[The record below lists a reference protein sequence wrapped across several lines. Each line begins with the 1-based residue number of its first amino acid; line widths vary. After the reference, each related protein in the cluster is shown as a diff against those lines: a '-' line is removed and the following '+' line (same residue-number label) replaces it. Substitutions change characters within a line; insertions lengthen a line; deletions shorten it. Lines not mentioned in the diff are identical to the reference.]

1 MRLLRRNLVLAYGA
15 YAASIV
21 SGLVTVPIIVRALG
35 KEGYGVWAFI
45 GSIVVFF
52 NLLDFGI
59 GPSVVRFAAA
69 YRGRGTA
76 GETSA
81 LASAALVLYGAV
93 TLLSLPLAL
102 GAAWLVPPALGVEGD
117 LVWPARIATLLVVG
131 TVIARFPLSLAGHL
145 LVAQQRWDVVNGANI
160 VSALAYLG
168 LVAGLLLD
176 HPSLIL
182 LGGIA
187 LGTTVV
193 RFALPLP
200 WLRRELP
207 SLRVRR
213 SLVTRARVRE
223 LLGFSWH
230 NFLIHVAG
238 KVVFSTDV
246 VVVGVLLGPV
256 AAALYGI
263 PARLFALVFGAG
275 AAATDLLYP
284 ALAELEGRDE
294 QERQRGLVLSGLR
307 LGTALMAVLAL
318 PMIVMPDLLIEAW
331 IGRGFEESTA
341 VAALLGIA
349 LLLHLPAHV
358 LSQYL
363 VARARQRELA
373 LVSVAVVAANLAL
386 SIALALTVGIWGVAL
401 ATVVTEA
408 VFVLVLVP
416 RLVAAAEG
424 PSPAQLA
431 RALLRPLAA
440 AAVPGAVVLGAL
452 GRGVAPDTLAG
463 LAPVGALWVVAGLV
477 AMWLFGL
484 DADDRRVVAAR
495 IVPAGA

>member
-15 YAASIV
+15 YGASIV

-45 GSIVVFF
+45 GSVVVFF

-76 GETSA
+76 GETSG

-93 TLLSLPLAL
+93 MVVVLPLAV
-102 GAAWLVPPALGVEGD
+102 GAAWLVPKALGVEGD
-117 LVWPARIATLLVVG
+117 LVWPARVATLLVVG
-131 TVIARFPLSLAGHL
+131 TVVARFPLALPVNL

-160 VSALAYLG
+160 LSALAYLG

-176 HPSLIL
+176 HPSLVL
-182 LGGIA
+182 LAAIA
-187 LGTTVV
+187 LGTTLLRYV
-193 RFALPLP
+193 LPLA
-200 WLRRELP
+200 WLPRELP
-207 SLRVRR
+207 GLRLRR
-213 SLVTRARVRE
+213 ALATRERLRE
-223 LLGFSWH
+223 LVGFSWH

-238 KVVFSTDV
+238 KVVFSTDI

-263 PARLFALVFGAG
+263 PARLFSLVFGAG

-294 QERQRGLVLSGLR
+294 PERQRRLVLGGLR

-318 PMIVMPDLLIEAW
+318 PMIVMPDLLIEGW
-331 IGRGFEESTA
+331 IGQGFEESTA
-341 VAALLGIA
+341 VAALLGVA
-349 LLLHLPAHV
+349 LLLHLPGHV

-373 LVSVAVVAANLAL
+373 LVSIAVVAANLGL
-386 SIALALTVGIWGVAL
+386 SIPLALTVGIWGVAL
-401 ATVVTEA
+401 ATVVTET
-408 VFVLVLVP
+408 VFALVLVP

-424 PSPAQLA
+424 PSPGELG
-431 RALLRPLAA
+431 RAFVRPLVAA
-440 AAVPGAVVLGAL
+440 ALPAALVLGGL
-452 GRGVAPDTLAG
+452 GRGLGPDTLAE
-463 LAPVGALWVVAGLV
+463 LAPVGVLWVVAAAAAL
-477 AMWLFGL
+477 WLLGL
-484 DADDRRVVAAR
+484 DDVDRRNVAAR
-495 IVPAGA
+495 LVPAGS